1 MFERPHHQRIAH
13 ILRALDGELLR
24 RAKCYFAGGTS
35 IVLQCG
41 EYRESVYI
49 DFLCADADGY
59 RLVREAIALPTL
71 GKLVRFP
78 IKYLREVRTDRD
90 KVSTILEVDEMPIKF
105 ELVREARIELD
116 ESQNDLL
123 GIPLI
128 ESVDAYAEKLL
139 ANTDRGLDRSV
150 LSRDMIDLA
159 MMIAR
164 WGPIPQR
171 AVEKAKS
178 AYGSAIIKAWNKS
191 IELLENGE
199 YLAECMEAMSINMA
213 LMERIKLHLQQPWAE
228 GT

>member
-1 MFERPHHQRIAH
+1 M
-13 ILRALDGELLR
+13 LLR
-24 RAKCYFAGGTS
+24 
-35 IVLQCG
+35 
-41 EYRESVYI
+41 
-49 DFLCADADGY
+49 
-59 RLVREAIALPTL
+59 
-71 GKLVRFP
+71 
-78 IKYLREVRTDRD
+78 
-90 KVSTILEVDEMPIKF
+90 

-128 ESVDAYAEKLL
+128 EPVDAYAEKLL
-139 ANTDRGLDRSV
+139 ANTDRGLDKSV

-159 MMIAR
+159 MMIDR

-199 YLAECMEAMSINMA
+199 YLAECMEAMSIDMA

-228 GT
+228 SAAALYP